1 MTWYTPNLLG
11 SILPSLLS
19 RGKTLPI
26 SPDDTMLPYI
36 LLCI

>member
-11 SILPSLLS
+11 SMLPSLLS

-26 SPDDTMLPYI
+26 SPDYMLSYM
-36 LLCI
+36 LLGI